1 MLAELAGTY
10 RKLRAGSR
18 SETGD
23 PAVKKTLRIIASRAP
38 NDRMVKANESSLE
51 THIEIQ
57 LGAKI
62 TTREGLRVT
71 TEPSILQFVVTIT

>member
-1 MLAELAGTY
+1 
-10 RKLRAGSR
+10 
-18 SETGD
+18 
-23 PAVKKTLRIIASRAP
+23 
-38 NDRMVKANESSLE
+38 MVKANESSLE